1 MMSEIT
7 TAKGLPAAF
16 ILTGVVSAVA
26 TTILIYFNQPNFLL
40 ACVVL
45 GVVIIYGMWINFRSY
60 PNTQNDADSIYY
72 LGFGLTIISL
82 AVSSYVHFGSSGDFK
97 LENLKS
103 VFSQFAIGLIAT
115 CFGLIGRLIVVAKL
129 DDTASNETDDIQK
142 RRELVASLGEL
153 RLEVVGFAD
162 QLKHLNQDLRQ
173 QQLELHAQT
182 VEAMRQAHQTAIEN
196 NARAIT
202 TAHDQIAQATQ
213 ASINQMT
220 QMVAALTQQQ
230 LTLQTQAYA
239 GLAELSQKTHAQI
252 STLDFVSISQKTNQ
266 AVHQLSQSC
275 EGFSTQAA
283 AAQQTMQESST
294 YLAQHSEQVAEG
306 LIVVSQKLDDITQTT
321 EQHNLKV
328 QQSVQ
333 VLSQTTNQ
341 LIQTGVRS
349 NQVLTVITEQYD
361 GYEQAH
367 ERYLKGC
374 DDILKQAVSTSQQL
388 VHSVADVGHS
398 VASVETALV
407 VVAKKSTEIAQ
418 KFRDSAQA
426 TR

>member
-1 MMSEIT
+1 MSNVVK
-7 TAKGLPAAF
+7 AKGLPAAF
-16 ILTGVVSAVA
+16 KLTGLFSAGL
-26 TTILIYFNQPNFLL
+26 TSGLIYFNQPNWIL
-40 ACVVL
+40 AFVVL
-45 GVVIIYGMWINFRSY
+45 GFVIGYGCWINARQEL
-60 PNTQNDADSIYY
+60 NTQNDADSIYY

-182 VEAMRQAHQTAIEN
+182 VEAMRQAHQTAIEDN
-196 NARAIT
+196 TRAIT

-213 ASINQMT
+213 TSINQMT

-266 AVHQLSQSC
+266 AVHQLSDSC
-275 EGFSTQAA
+275 EHFSTQAA

-294 YLAQHSEQVAEG
+294 HLAQHSAQVAQG
-306 LIVVSQKLDDITQTT
+306 LIVVSEKLHEITQTT

-333 VLSQTTNQ
+333 VLSQMTNH
-341 LIQTGVRS
+341 LIQTGTQS
-349 NQVLTVITEQYD
+349 NQVLTAITQQYE

-367 ERYLKGC
+367 QRYLKGC
-374 DDILKQAVSTSQQL
+374 DDILNQAVSTSQQM
-388 VHSVADVGHS
+388 VHSVADVGRS
-398 VASVETALV
+398 VSSVETALV